1 MAHPAKAPGLK
12 GSGALTARD
21 HRILA
26 MLEIS
31 RGQMPSIIFILEQ
44 YTVLGRACKQAGK
57 AVVGHDFVP

>member
-1 MAHPAKAPGLK
+1 
-12 GSGALTARD
+12 
-21 HRILA
+21 